1 MERET
6 KQIASASHSR
16 DIGSELQTEILI
28 VQASKDAWIFRGI
41 KLIDSRPRAR
51 QDMGAKVPL
60 HDDLEKSLA
69 TFARVN
75 AFAEETLGNCLTDL
89 LRRREKNNFA

>member
-1 MERET
+1 MEIET
-6 KQIASASHSR
+6 KQLASATHSQ
-16 DIGSELQTEILI
+16 DIGSEIQTETL
-28 VQASKDAWIFRGI
+28 VVLVSTDAWIFRGI
-41 KLIDSRPRAR
+41 KLIDSRPKAR

-69 TFARVN
+69 TFAQVN

-89 LRRREKNNFA
+89 RAHRQGRQ